1 MAYES
6 ETEQLLSILKLKTPK
21 IETNVRLQS
30 NKGSF
35 VVDLVLEDSRSIFF
49 IEIKKKLSPDVIS
62 RFFFLKEWVYDSPE
76 PKKERIFLIA
86 AQDIDQNLANM
97 ATRLGFRVERVF
109 FPLSELESPESI
121 ESLKVK
127 ITADKAWKT
136 IVSLLKYQPTSI
148 YNVKMKSGVSYGEA
162 HRVITYLRSRD
173 LLTRRGNFVSVS
185 DVRPILN
192 AAFWERPLKSLMI
205 KHFNIKHDSVEN
217 IPMEISELLERNNV
231 KHAFTGIAAYEICF
245 GGIRNESSF
254 DLYVDTSN
262 PFFTGLMEDITTADE
277 TGIHLFVYS
286 PDRDVFNESKKVEN
300 TRLVSDGQLLL
311 DLSGGDKIAMQLA
324 TELVRRIG
332 KI

>member
-6 ETEQLLSILKLKTPK
+6 ETEQLLSILKLRNPK
-21 IETNVRLQS
+21 IETEVRFQS
-30 NKGSF
+30 NRRSF
-35 VVDLVLEDSRSIFF
+35 VVDLVMEDSRSIFF
-49 IEIKKKLSPDVIS
+49 IEVKKKLSPDVIY
-62 RFFFLKEWVYDSPE
+62 RFFALKEWMSETPE
-76 PKKERIFLIA
+76 SNKEKIFLIA
-86 AQDIDQNLANM
+86 AQDIDQTLASM
-97 ATRLGFRVERVF
+97 ATLLGFRVERVF
-109 FPLSELESPESI
+109 LPASELESPGSI

-173 LLTRRGNFVSVS
+173 LLTKRGNFVSVS

-192 AAFWERPLKSLMI
+192 AAFWERPLKSLMV

-231 KHAFTGIAAYEICF
+231 KHAFTGIAAYGICF

-254 DLYVDTSN
+254 DLYVDISN
-262 PFFTGLMEDITTADE
+262 PVFIGLMEDITTADE
-277 TGIHLFVYS
+277 SGIHLFLYS
-286 PDRDVFNESKKVEN
+286 PDRDVFNESKKVVN
-300 TRLVSDGQLLL
+300 TRLVGEGQLLL
-311 DLSGGDKIAMQLA
+311 DLSGGDKMALQLA
-324 TELVRRIG
+324 NELVRHIG